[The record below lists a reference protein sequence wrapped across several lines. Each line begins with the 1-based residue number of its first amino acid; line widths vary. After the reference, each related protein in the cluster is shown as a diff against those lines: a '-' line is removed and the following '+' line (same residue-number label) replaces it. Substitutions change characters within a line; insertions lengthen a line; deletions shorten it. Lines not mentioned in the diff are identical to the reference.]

1 MSKEIGKIKY
11 FAYVRKSTEG
21 EERQALSIPAQKDKL
36 NEIFGKLDIEFVE
49 DKASAFKPFN
59 RPAFADMFERIHKGE
74 RTGLIAWHPDRL
86 SRNEKDA
93 GEITYMIRTGV
104 IQDLKLATYHFEN
117 TPEGIWM
124 LQMALS
130 QSQYESAKKG
140 RDVKRGLEQKARMG
154 IYPTLAPLGYI
165 NDKHADKGY
174 KTIHTDPDRFDIV
187 RKIFDLMLTGTCSP
201 MKILKIANEEWKLTM
216 PDGKQLGRSTLYAL
230 LTRPFYYGEF
240 EYPVGSGNWHKGV
253 HKQMIT
259 REEYDRIQ
267 FLLGRPSQVRAQKRN
282 IAYRGPIRCGECG
295 CMITA
300 EIKTKYQ
307 KNGNVHRYTYYHCTK
322 RRDPNC
328 TQQAVEESELE
339 KQIAAELTKLEIPT
353 DFKDWAVARLRQMN
367 TQEVSDREK
376 IYGNQ
381 RREYEACVRRI
392 DNLIDMRAN
401 GEITEDEFKIKKT
414 ALLSE
419 KERFQE
425 LLKDTDKRVENWL
438 EIAERGF
445 NFAEKAATIFAE
457 AKKNDNIE
465 TKREIFAALGS
476 DLILKD
482 RKLNVSLDNLLFPI
496 QTSAKEAR
504 KIAARLEPAKNRKNK
519 IEIGHLYAR
528 SPVMLVCIIPL
539 ERFLW
544 NIRAD
549 LPSHSGS
556 HSLLARMTRQKS

>member
-1 MSKEIGKIKY
+1 MNKNTNKIKY

-36 NEIFGKLDIEFVE
+36 NEIFGKLDIEFME

-59 RPAFADMFERIHKGE
+59 RPAFADMLERIRKGE
-74 RTGLIAWHPDRL
+74 RTGLVGWHPDRL

-104 IQDLKLATYHFEN
+104 IEDLKLATYHFEN

-140 RDVKRGLEQKARMG
+140 RDVKRGLMQKAKMG
-154 IYPTLAPLGYI
+154 IYPAPAPLGYL
-165 NDKHADKGY
+165 NDKYAERGN
-174 KTIHTDPDRFDIV
+174 KTIQEDPNRFELV
-187 RKIFDLMLTGTCSP
+187 RKMFDFMLTGKYSP
-201 MKILKIANEEWKLTM
+201 PQILKMANDEWGFRSPK
-216 PDGKQLGRSTLYAL
+216 GKRLSRSNIYLIF
-230 LTRPFYYGEF
+230 TRPFYYGEY
-240 EYPVGSGNWHKGV
+240 EYPVRSGDWHNGI
-253 HKQMIT
+253 HKPMIT
-259 REEYDRIQ
+259 REEYERIQ
-267 FLLGRPSQVRAQKRN
+267 FLLGRPSQTRAQKRN

-300 EIKTKYQ
+300 EIKTKHQ

-322 RRDPNC
+322 RRDPGC
-328 TQQAVEESELE
+328 SQQAIEESELE
-339 KQIAAELTKLEIPT
+339 KQIAAELAKLQIPT
-353 DFKDWAVARLRQMN
+353 DFKEWAVARLKQMN
-367 TQEVSDREK
+367 EKEVSDREQ

-392 DNLIDMRAN
+392 DNLIDMRVN
-401 GEITEDEFKIKKT
+401 SEITEDEFKAKKI

-425 LLKDTDKRVENWL
+425 FLKDTDKRIENWL

-445 NFAEKAATIFAE
+445 NYAEKAATLFAD
-457 AKKNDNIE
+457 AKKKDNLE
-465 TKREIFAALGS
+465 VKREIFVALGS

-482 RKLNVSLDNLLFPI
+482 KKLNVSLDNLLFPI
-496 QTSAKEAR
+496 QTAAKEAQ

-519 IEIGHLYAR
+519 KKIAHLYAR
-528 SPVMLVCIIPL
+528 SPAMLP
-539 ERFLW
+539 
-544 NIRAD
+544 
-549 LPSHSGS
+549 G
-556 HSLLARMTRQKS
+556 